1 MKSWFWLCVVG
12 LLTSTFAGSAKAATS
27 VAVLGV
33 RAIDGDTELE
43 WRLSQALREAVGS
56 FEDFAVGDRDAS
68 LEQMMLAHGCDDPNA
83 TCLGD
88 IARTLGV
95 ERMFWGTVS
104 AAERGYELTLS
115 QFDTRKSSVE
125 TATLRQ
131 LGAEQIGSS
140 GAAKATTSKLVQRLT
155 GRITSG
161 YVIVTSVPMGE
172 VHVDGIRR
180 GALDE
185 AGMFTLELPTGDH
198 TVRVT
203 PRGDHPL
210 EERSVRIKPG
220 ESTRLSVEGSAE
232 PAAVVPTAEIP
243 VETPRRDR
251 RFVRRVLGWVA
262 VGVGAALAGATVY
275 SWVRLRQIA
284 DDEDY
289 KTYRA
294 SFPPRGSDNGVGN
307 VCREADRGT
316 LAAMDPAQA
325 KLERSAKSLCQEA
338 DALEVAQ
345 YVLLGGA
352 LVAAGT
358 GTYLL
363 LTSRPRPAGELSL
376 QPRFDGTS
384 ARLELSTAF

>member
-83 TCLGD
+83 TCLGE

-131 LGAEQIGSS
+131 LGGDQIGSS

-180 GALDE
+180 GALDD

-203 PRGDHPL
+203 PRGEGDG
-210 EERSVRIKPG
+210 EERPVRIKPG
-220 ESTRLSVEGSAE
+220 ESTRLSVPINAD
-232 PAAVVPTAEIP
+232 PTPTAAAAEAP
-243 VETPRRDR
+243 TEAPRRDR
-251 RFVRRVLGWVA
+251 RFVRRVFGWVA
-262 VGVGAALAGATVY
+262 VGIGAALAGATVY
-275 SWVRLRQIA
+275 SWIRLRQIA
-284 DDEDY
+284 DDDDY
-289 KTYRA
+289 KNYRA
-294 SFPPRGSDNGVGN
+294 SFPPRSSENGVAN
-307 VCREADRGT
+307 VCREAERGT
-316 LAAMDPAQA
+316 LAAMDPAQGS
-325 KLERSAKSLCQEA
+325 LERRAKSLCQEA

-352 LVAAGT
+352 LVGAGT

-376 QPRFDGTS
+376 QPRFDATS